1 MPVTQAPATAPP
13 HPPATN
19 ALIAVLPRKDR
30 LRLLAACEPVTLAFA
45 EVLSPPDGKTRH
57 VYFPT
62 GGFIS
67 LIAVADSNTHIE
79 VGLIGDEGMLG
90 IPVFLGVNMTPL
102 QAMVQGAGPALR
114 IGTAAFRNELDQS
127 PALRARLSLYVSV
140 VHSQLAQTA
149 ACNRFHVVQARLA
162 RWLLMTQD
170 RSHAHEFAVTHEF
183 LSYMLGVRRVGVT
196 AAATALQGLNLISHE
211 RGKLTILD
219 RPGLEAAACGCYQA
233 DRDTYAR
240 VLGRRAEQPL
250 H

>member
-1 MPVTQAPATAPP
+1 MPIARVPAQAPPPQPTA
-13 HPPATN
+13 N
-19 ALIAVLPRKDR
+19 GLIAVLPRKDR
-30 LRLLAACEPVTLAFA
+30 LRLLAACEPVTLVFS
-45 EVLSPPDGKTRH
+45 EVLSPSDGKTRY

-67 LIAVADSNTHIE
+67 LIAAADGNTHIE

-90 IPVFLGVNMTPL
+90 IPVFLGVNMSPL

-114 IGTAAFRNELDQS
+114 IGTAAFRQELAQS

-149 ACNRFHVVQARLA
+149 ACNRFHVVQERLA

-211 RGKLTILD
+211 RGRLTILD
-219 RPGLEAAACGCYQA
+219 RAGLEAAACGCYQA

-240 VLGRRAEQPL
+240 VLGRGPALPL

>member
-1 MPVTQAPATAPP
+1 MPVTQALAKAPP
-13 HPPATN
+13 HAPGTN

-30 LRLLAACEPVTLAFA
+30 LQLLAACEPVTLVFA
-45 EVLSPPDGKTRH
+45 EALSPPDGKTRH

-67 LIAVADSNTHIE
+67 LIAVADGNTHIE

-90 IPVFLGVNMTPL
+90 IPAFLGVNMTPL

-170 RSHAHEFAVTHEF
+170 RSHAHEFSVTHEF

-219 RPGLEAAACGCYQA
+219 RTGLQAAACGCYQA
-233 DRDTYAR
+233 DCDTYAR
-240 VLGRRAEQPL
+240 VLGRRKEQPL

>member
-1 MPVTQAPATAPP
+1 MPVTPAPTRAPP
-13 HPPATN
+13 TQPAAN
-19 ALIAVLPRKDR
+19 GLIAVLPRKDR
-30 LRLLAACEPVTLAFA
+30 LRLLAACEPVMLVFA
-45 EVLSPPDGKTRH
+45 QVLSPPDGKTRH

-67 LIAVADSNTHIE
+67 LIAVANGNPPIE

-90 IPVFLGVNMTPL
+90 ISVFLGVAMSPL

-114 IGTAAFRNELDQS
+114 MDIAAFRNELGLS
-127 PALRARLSLYVSV
+127 PALRERLNLYVSV

-149 ACNRFHVVQARLA
+149 ACNRFHVVQERLA

-219 RPGLEAAACGCYQA
+219 RAGLEAAACGCYQA

-240 VLGRRAEQPL
+240 VLGRGPAQPL